1 MLTLRL
7 VRRFGTRSHLAA
19 TAAAKGDIAS
29 LGAGN
34 TSNKALVSKRKRV
47 QVVEPALFRLKK
59 EKNPEKLFQLFKEN
73 AHNNIVIEN
82 RYVFEDTVSRLA
94 GAGRFDYIENLLEH
108 QKTLPQGRREG
119 FVVRIIMLYGK
130 AGMIQKAVKT
140 FYDMHL
146 YGCPRTVKSFNAA
159 LKVLTQ
165 SRDLEAIESFLWDVP
180 ERFSI
185 DIDILS
191 VNTVISSFCEMGTLE
206 KAYLFMVEMEKL
218 GITPDVFTY
227 TILISAFYKAN
238 RWQIGDGLWNL
249 MVRKGCMPNVATF
262 NVRIQFMVNMG
273 FAWEANKLLQL
284 MKRIG
289 ITPDEATYNL
299 VIKGFFLAENLP
311 MAKKIY
317 SVLHLAGFKPNSRIY
332 QTMIHYLSKAG
343 EFDLA
348 YSMCKDSMKNNWFP
362 SLDIIKKILEGLCKD
377 GTEEKMGKARFL
389 VILAKKKRPPFSEET
404 LNVMRS
410 IIART

>member
-1 MLTLRL
+1 MLALRL

-19 TAAAKGDIAS
+19 AS
-29 LGAGN
+29 GRGN
-34 TSNKALVSKRKRV
+34 ISNKAFVYKRKRV
-47 QVVEPALFRLKK
+47 KVDEPALFRLKR
-59 EKNPEKLFQLFKEN
+59 ERNPEKLFQLFKEN
-73 AHNNIVIEN
+73 AHNKIVIEN

-94 GAGRFDYIENLLEH
+94 GAGRFDYIENMLEH
-108 QKTLPQGRREG
+108 QKTLPQGHREG
-119 FVVRIIMLYGK
+119 FIVRIIMLYGK
-130 AGMIQKAVKT
+130 AGMIQNALKT

-159 LKVLTQ
+159 LKVLTL
-165 SRDLEAIESFLWDVP
+165 SNDLDAIESFLWDVP

-185 DIDILS
+185 HIDVLS
-191 VNTVISSFCEMGTLE
+191 VNTVISSFCEMGISE
-206 KAYLFMVEMEKL
+206 KAYLFMVEMEKF
-218 GITPDVFTY
+218 GIKPDVFTY
-227 TILISAFYKAN
+227 TTLISSFYKAN

-249 MVRKGCMPNVATF
+249 MVRKGCMPNIATF

-299 VIKGFFLAENLP
+299 VIKGFFLVENLP
-311 MAKKIY
+311 MAKRIY
-317 SVLHLAGFKPNSRIY
+317 SALHGEDFKPNSRIY

-343 EFDLA
+343 EFELA

-362 SLDIIKKILEGLCKD
+362 SSDIIIKILEGLCKD
-377 GTEEKMGKARFL
+377 GAEENMGKARFL
-389 VILAKKKRPPFSEET
+389 IILTKKKIPPFSAET
-404 LNVMRS
+404 LNVMQS